1 MSNSGRK
8 INYSIRPAKSIERK
22 MMRDVFSCLRHHA
35 PLRDYQYIGFGSKY
49 FVDFS
54 LFHRHL
60 GIENLISI
68 EADTTNIE
76 RYEFNKPYSSIQMKF
91 GKSTEILPQ
100 LSAQPGRKIYWLDYD
115 GTFSPYMLD
124 DAAIIAG
131 TIESGSIY
139 SASFNCSPLISGSHQ
154 NDPSEDIESK
164 LVDLVGKPYVQPGI
178 DTRGWKQSKRLA
190 IFLKECLKKE
200 MQKIITI
207 RNTALPPEERIIID
221 QVLFFRYADGC
232 EMATIAFTFYKE
244 SDTQIHSA
252 CRFNELY
259 FHRSGDSPF
268 EIKTP
273 NLTIKEIRHI
283 METMPDRE
291 KLSKKIFTDN
301 DIDALWDNYRYF
313 PNFTEVEST

>member
-22 MMRDVFSCLRHHA
+22 MMRDIFSCLRHHA
-35 PLRDYQYIGFGSKY
+35 PLKDYQYIGFGSKY

-60 GIENLISI
+60 GIEKLLSI
-68 EADTTNIE
+68 ESDSTNTE

-91 GKSTEILPQ
+91 GKSTEVLPQ
-100 LSAQPGRKIYWLDYD
+100 LASQPGKKIYWLDYD
-115 GTFSPYMLD
+115 GVFSPYMLD

-139 SASFNCSPLISGSHQ
+139 TASFNCSPLLGGTSHTDLSDDVEARLI
-154 NDPSEDIESK
+154 N
-164 LVDLVGKPYVQPGI
+164 LVGKAYVQPGI
-178 DTRGWKQSKRLA
+178 DARGWKQSKKLA

-200 MQKIITI
+200 IQKIISI
-207 RNTALPPEERIIID
+207 RNTALPEPEKINIEQI
-221 QVLFFRYADGC
+221 LFFRYADGC
-232 EMATIAFTFYKE
+232 EMATVAFAFFTEK
-244 SDTQIHSA
+244 DRHIHNS
-252 CRFNELY
+252 CRFNDLY
-259 FHRSGDSPF
+259 FHRNEDSAF

-283 METMPDRE
+283 METMPNRE
-291 KLSKKIFTDN
+291 KLSKKIFTDK

-313 PNFTEVEST
+313 PNFTEIEST